1 MRFFLPTVLVALFGF
16 LLLPDIPSLLAQNP
30 DDENSAEEAAQDPA
44 EELRVAQQQL
54 QLAHLRLTALLTDHD
69 LGMLSAQAEVDASRS
84 ALQMFIDFEAELET
98 ANKQLALNYAQDSL
112 ADAIEELEQLSY
124 MYERNALA
132 SATAQIVVDRA
143 ARSIERQKIEV
154 TIQEKGLL
162 AWRSFGLANQQKNL
176 GHAALLAQAS
186 LEAAISNQELESAEL
201 AIETAELE
209 LQIKK
214 LKKKITDEGTIDSA
228 VESTES
234 EG

>member
-54 QLAHLRLTALLTDHD
+54 NLAHLRLTALLTDHD
-69 LGMLSAQAEVDASRS
+69 LGMLTAQAEVDASRS
-84 ALQMFIDFEAELET
+84 ALQMFSDFEAELET
-98 ANKQLALNYAQDSL
+98 GDRQLALNYDQDAL
-112 ADAIEELEQLSY
+112 ADAIEEREQLSF
-124 MYERNALA
+124 MYESNALA
-132 SATAQIVVDRA
+132 SATAQIVMDRA
-143 ARSIERQKIEV
+143 ARSIERQKVEV

-162 AWRSFGLANQQKNL
+162 AWRSFGLANQQKAL
-176 GHAALLAQAS
+176 GHDAVLAQAS
-186 LEAAISNQELESAEL
+186 LENVIASQELETAEL
-201 AIETAELE
+201 EIETAELE

-214 LKKKITDEGTIDSA
+214 LKKKIAAAGVTDAAEEG
-228 VESTES
+228 VES